1 VQETTPARRFVLCI
15 LPEVFVIVKSL
26 SAEMRLLASTG
37 VDQVDQILRG
47 FVDLLELSFPNRVR
61 ACYATGSYA
70 DAGATPLSDIDV
82 TVVFKDSFE
91 DAEYE
96 RFRRIVSVCKPMIPY
111 GFDVGAI
118 SEAELLRAAAPDPQQ
133 DWLIVLTAVSLKR
146 ASLLLYGEDIRDT
159 IALPSQ
165 ELFTRC
171 IMPFPVLVM
180 VGQRGHPE
188 RLRVPVDYP
197 DPADE
202 FYGYTRRPL
211 RGRDS
216 ALHPSTK
223 RLLHATSAVTLV
235 LVTYQAGQ
243 IVGSKREALALYCAQ
258 IAGEWAPFLAE
269 VDQICRVQWGYRV
282 PDAPDDRAWLRHL
295 CERGLAFE
303 NYFLGIYH
311 DYLVSESR
319 HPDAMIRDIAMQ
331 RLEKVMYTH

>member
-1 VQETTPARRFVLCI
+1 VQERAPARRFALCI

-70 DAGATPLSDIDV
+70 DARATPLSDIDV
-82 TVVFKDSFE
+82 TVVFKDTFE

-96 RFRRIVSVCKPMIPY
+96 RFRRIVSACKPMIPY
-111 GFDVGAI
+111 GFNVGAI
-118 SEAELLRAAAPDPQQ
+118 SASELTRAAALDPQQ

-165 ELFTRC
+165 ESFTRC

-180 VGQRGHPE
+180 AGQRGHPE

-202 FYGYTRRPL
+202 FYGYTKRRL

-216 ALHPSTK
+216 ALHPK
-223 RLLHATSAVTLV
+223 AT
-235 LVTYQAGQ
+235 
-243 IVGSKREALALYCAQ
+243 R
-258 IAGEWAPFLAE
+258 
-269 VDQICRVQWGYRV
+269 
-282 PDAPDDRAWLRHL
+282 
-295 CERGLAFE
+295 
-303 NYFLGIYH
+303 
-311 DYLVSESR
+311 
-319 HPDAMIRDIAMQ
+319 
-331 RLEKVMYTH
+331 